1 MPERSRYASAKNL
14 AIVLG
19 VVVVVGIILWLDIAT
34 GVWSDLVVLSG
45 LAAGLVTFLLN
56 ATIID
61 KLIARSAARR
71 WKSVNRLAVSE
82 ILHLVA
88 DERTSEIARGKI
100 VPRLLPLASRDADPD
115 VCIAQL
121 EHLRDQVMYER
132 SRLAETLSRWAQFLI
147 SSGDNE
153 TIMEHI
159 GDITWQL
166 DLVRDAALE
175 AELQIDESSF
185 DALNVQISICNDAIV
200 ALECELRDRL
210 VEDTRLRMRDAR

>member
-88 DERTSEIARGKI
+88 DERTSEIARGK
-100 VPRLLPLASRDADPD
+100 
-115 VCIAQL
+115 
-121 EHLRDQVMYER
+121 
-132 SRLAETLSRWAQFLI
+132 
-147 SSGDNE
+147 
-153 TIMEHI
+153 
-159 GDITWQL
+159 
-166 DLVRDAALE
+166 
-175 AELQIDESSF
+175 
-185 DALNVQISICNDAIV
+185 
-200 ALECELRDRL
+200 
-210 VEDTRLRMRDAR
+210 